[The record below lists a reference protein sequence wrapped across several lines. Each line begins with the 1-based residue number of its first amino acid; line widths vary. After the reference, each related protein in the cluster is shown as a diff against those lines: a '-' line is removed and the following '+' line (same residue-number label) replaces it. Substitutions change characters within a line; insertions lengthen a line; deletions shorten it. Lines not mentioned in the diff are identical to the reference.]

1 MRKRPGMVF
10 GLILAPRGTR
20 RNTVHIGFDNDAGS
34 RANPPVPPFGKG
46 GRRGDLFGKGGR
58 GLPAPSEAPA
68 CAVHLSAACLS
79 LHADRSRGDRQA
91 QTGGRQ
97 GGLCRK
103 YTLSCWTGGL
113 HRILSSQSIKEIMW
127 AGPGSVCSFLAGRT
141 PEAPVTAEIETVREL
156 DAQNSWSWM
165 APETE
170 AGTLVAFLDIKNSCG
185 LIAFPGQVD
194 IN

>member
-1 MRKRPGMVF
+1 MTPAVEQ
-10 GLILAPRGTR
+10 IPPSPPLA
-20 RNTVHIGFDNDAGS
+20 
-34 RANPPVPPFGKG
+34 KG
-46 GRRGDLFGKGGR
+46 GGGGICLAKGG
-58 GLPAPSEAPA
+58 E
-68 CAVHLSAACLS
+68 ACL
-79 LHADRSRGDRQA
+79 RQA
-91 QTGGRQ
+91 KRGRQ

-170 AGTLVAFLDIKNSCG
+170 AGTLVAFLT
-185 LIAFPGQVD
+185 
-194 IN
+194 